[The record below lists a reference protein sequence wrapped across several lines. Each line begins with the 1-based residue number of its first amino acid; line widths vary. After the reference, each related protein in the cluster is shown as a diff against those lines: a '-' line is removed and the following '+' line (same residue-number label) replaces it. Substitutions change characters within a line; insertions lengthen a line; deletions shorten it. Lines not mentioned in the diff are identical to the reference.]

1 MGNSFELDATLALL
15 RRRQDTVPV
24 LQTAL
29 EVFYDSHDVLLTQR
43 SVILGIDWPR
53 RRAIRGFTLSY
64 LLLDCLLN
72 DELLLRLLW

>member
-29 EVFYDSHDVLLTQR
+29 EVFYDSHDVLLT
-43 SVILGIDWPR
+43 
-53 RRAIRGFTLSY
+53 
-64 LLLDCLLN
+64 
-72 DELLLRLLW
+72 